1 MNNHPQYPYLSV
13 EAGRIQALL
22 DGWHR
27 GIVAA
32 HVSADEFADEF
43 FSVEAFEDDI
53 SADLIYRMARAHWQD
68 CRAD

>member
-1 MNNHPQYPYLSV
+1 MTNHPQYPYLSV
-13 EAGRIQALL
+13 EAGRIQAIL
-22 DGWHR
+22 DSWHR

-43 FSVEAFEDDI
+43 FSVETFEDDI

-68 CRAD
+68 CRA